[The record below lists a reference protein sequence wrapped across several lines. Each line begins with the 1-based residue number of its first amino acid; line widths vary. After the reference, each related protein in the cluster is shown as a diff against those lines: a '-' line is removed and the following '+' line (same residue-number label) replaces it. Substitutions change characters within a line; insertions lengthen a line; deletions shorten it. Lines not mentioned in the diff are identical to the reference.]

1 MREVRQDGAP
11 ATRRVA
17 KGRLDVTERVQA
29 GPIVGQLRGG
39 TAPPVATVV
48 HRGVTEQAHVETA
61 LLSATAGLRVMVRRG
76 VMVRH
81 GETVRHR
88 VVTERLVV
96 MVLRLAV
103 PEHRDVMRLH
113 GATVRHGE
121 TVLPSVRAGLRV
133 GVHLAEMVPRPVAR
147 RECVRVLR
155 CARAVR
161 CGRDDRRR
169 AMIVDL
175 RATRTRVRGTM
186 IRRFPTRWKRSN
198 LTKSHVP
205 SSGPSAKTTPIGLPG
220 IS

>member
-1 MREVRQDGAP
+1 VREVRQDGAP

-39 TAPPVATVV
+39 TAPAVATVV

-61 LLSATAGLRVMVRRG
+61 LLSATAGLRVMVR
-76 VMVRH
+76 H

-103 PEHRDVMRLH
+103 PEDRDVMRLRA
-113 GATVRHGE
+113 ATVRHGE

-133 GVHLAEMVPRPVAR
+133 RVYLAEMVPRPVAR

-155 CARAVR
+155 CDPAVR
-161 CGRDDRRR
+161 SGRDDRRR

-175 RATRTRVRGTM
+175 RATRTRARGTM

-198 LTKSHVP
+198 STKSHVP